1 MATIVIGST
10 TMELEKAFRM
20 MMIELARKL
29 STRECDE
36 MAYISDL
43 MDAVR
48 MQSEAG
54 KQDFR
59 VALISTL
66 ESHGYVTPLKLD
78 FLEETLIASLK
89 RYDLLDIV
97 AKYKEKQCYKDAIKK
112 QEKLLKKRKS
122 RKQKKQVPLA
132 ALQSASSYELLA
144 VKSADESSR
153 LHQFQETFQMF
164 LTQFAQMTLS
174 MRSALDTG
182 DLMKIKHAF
191 ENVVDNGDAV
201 IQTLQMKLS
210 AAGIDRLSGSSGES
224 SGGKDT

>member
-20 MMIELARKL
+20 MTIELARKL
-29 STRECDE
+29 STGECDE
-36 MAYISDL
+36 VAYIAGIL
-43 MDAVR
+43 DAVR
-48 MQSEAG
+48 MQSESG
-54 KQDFR
+54 KQDSR
-59 VALISTL
+59 VTLISTL
-66 ESHGYVTPLKLD
+66 ESHGHIAPLKLD
-78 FLEETLIASLK
+78 FLEDTLIASLK
-89 RYDLLDIV
+89 RYDLLDVV
-97 AKYKEKQCYKDAIKK
+97 AKYKERQCYKDAIKK

-122 RKQKKQVPLA
+122 RKQKKLVHLA
-132 ALQSASSYELLA
+132 AQPSASSYGLLA
-144 VKSADESSR
+144 VKSASESST

-182 DLMKIKHAF
+182 DLIKIKHAF

-201 IQTLQMKLS
+201 IRTLQMKLS
-210 AAGIDRLSGSSGES
+210 VAGINRLSGSSGES